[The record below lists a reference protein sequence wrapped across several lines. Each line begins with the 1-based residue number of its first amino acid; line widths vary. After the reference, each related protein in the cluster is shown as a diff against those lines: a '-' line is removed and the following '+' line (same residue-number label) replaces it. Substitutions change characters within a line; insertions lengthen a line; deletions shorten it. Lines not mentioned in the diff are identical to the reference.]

1 MENNKPTLWRIFQT
15 DYLTAVSGTFILVMW
30 GFYLFFNFVQPGG
43 LAAPLF
49 YASIV
54 VTVVGA
60 IIVTWRIR
68 LIRSTFEDG
77 VEVEGAVVSVG
88 FYRDRGH
95 VAYAYEVNGER
106 CQSSNAIMKER
117 FTSQL
122 KPGQKVTL
130 IVSRDNPRNAFIK
143 TMYL

>member
-15 DYLTAVSGTFILVMW
+15 DYLTVVSGTFILVMW

-43 LAAPLF
+43 LATPLF

-60 IIVTWRIR
+60 VVLAWRIR

-88 FYRDRGH
+88 FYRDRGQ
-95 VAYAYEVNGER
+95 VTYAYEVNGER
-106 CQSSNAIMKER
+106 CQSTNAIMKER
-117 FTSQL
+117 FTTQL

-143 TMYL
+143 NMYL